1 MDEIETRK
9 KLVEKAVK
17 IGIPEGLLKNL
28 TSISIRKILE
38 HDEEVKG
45 RQNGTR
51 EISGH

>member
-17 IGIPEGLLKNL
+17 IGIPEELLRNL
-28 TSISIRKILE
+28 TTLSIRKILE
-38 HDEEVKG
+38 HDEQVKG
-45 RQNGTR
+45 SRHGTR